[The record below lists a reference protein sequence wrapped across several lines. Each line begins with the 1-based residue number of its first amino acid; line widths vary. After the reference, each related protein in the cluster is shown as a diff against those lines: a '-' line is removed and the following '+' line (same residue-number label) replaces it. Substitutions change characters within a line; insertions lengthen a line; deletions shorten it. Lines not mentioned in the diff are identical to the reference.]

1 MSVTGSVSSKVDWK
15 PFKVVV
21 VLNISYG
28 IDDNRSYDSVKMME
42 EGEGG
47 NEGRIMAWV
56 DDLE

>member
-1 MSVTGSVSSKVDWK
+1 MSVTGSVGSKVDWK

-47 NEGRIMAWV
+47 NEGSV
-56 DDLE
+56 G